1 MKEKG
6 REMSGKCPHSRLKFQ
21 FVLKV
26 DKLLEGDEVARD
38 RPSGPAAI
46 TMKASFTIVFT
57 VKQRRGLIEAGLCHR
72 ARNTCR
78 SLVAKMTTS
87 MV

>member
-6 REMSGKCPHSRLKFQ
+6 RERSGKRPHSRLKFQ

-26 DKLLEGDEVARD
+26 DKLLESDEVARD

-46 TMKASFTIVFT
+46 TMKASFTIAFT
-57 VKQRRGLIEAGLCHR
+57 V
-72 ARNTCR
+72 
-78 SLVAKMTTS
+78 
-87 MV
+87 